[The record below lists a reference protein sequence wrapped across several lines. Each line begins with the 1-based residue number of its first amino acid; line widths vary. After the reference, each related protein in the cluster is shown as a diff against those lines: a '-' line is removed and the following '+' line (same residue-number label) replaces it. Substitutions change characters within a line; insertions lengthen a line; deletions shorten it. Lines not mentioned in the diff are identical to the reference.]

1 MADPRDPHAPDHG
14 HDHSGDGGHDHAH
27 SPGRVHQH
35 ASSGH
40 EHAGG
45 HEHSDHG
52 TQSDGHTHEH
62 GHSHDHGHA
71 HGRGPVAWLRELVVP
86 HSHDAS
92 DRVDSAL
99 EASREGMRCLGWS
112 FAALTVTAALQAVV
126 VVVSGSVALL
136 GDTLHN
142 FADALTAV
150 PLAIAF
156 TLGRRAANRRYTYG
170 YGRAEDL
177 AGLVV
182 VLLIALSAVA
192 AGWEAVRRLLDPQD
206 VTALPLV
213 ALAGLIGFIGN
224 EWVARY
230 RIRVGRRIG
239 SAALVADG
247 LHART
252 DGFTS
257 LAVLLGAG
265 GVALGFPAADPI
277 VGLLIT
283 VAIAAVLRDAARE
296 VCRRLMDAVEPDL
309 VETAEHAVRGTPGVE
324 GVGELRLR
332 WIGHALRAE
341 VEVVVDPALS
351 LVDAHRVS
359 HEAEHRLL
367 HDVPRL
373 AAALVHANPGAG
385 AAAAA
390 HAVVAHHH

>member
-1 MADPRDPHAPDHG
+1 MADARD
-14 HDHSGDGGHDHAH
+14 HDHDHDH
-27 SPGRVHQH
+27 PQH
-35 ASSGH
+35 
-40 EHAGG
+40 
-45 HEHSDHG
+45 
-52 TQSDGHTHEH
+52 
-62 GHSHDHGHA
+62 HDHHHHERRRGLV
-71 HGRGPVAWLRELVVP
+71 GRLRELVVP

-156 TLGRRAANRRYTYG
+156 TVGRRPATRRYTYG

-192 AGWEAVRRLLDPQD
+192 AGWEAVRRLLDPQE
-206 VTALPLV
+206 VSAVPLV
-213 ALAGLIGFIGN
+213 ALAGLIGFAGN

-265 GVALGFPAADPI
+265 GVALGIPAADPI

-283 VAIAAVLRDAARE
+283 VAIVAVLRNAARE
-296 VCRRLMDAVEPDL
+296 VYRRLMDAVDPEL
-309 VETAEHAVRGTPGVE
+309 VATAESAVQATPGIAE
-324 GVGELRLR
+324 VGELRLR

-351 LVDAHRVS
+351 LVEAHKVA
-359 HEAEHRLL
+359 HDAEHHLL

-373 AAALVHANPGAG
+373 SAALVHAHPGAG
-385 AAAAA
+385 AAADA
-390 HAVVAHHH
+390 HAAVAHHR